1 MRIAYENNSYEV
13 LIDEK
18 TKKISQIKIRRNNP
32 TIMNIVKILAVL
44 TVSLFILDFFMDIG
58 ENLVSGVSSVMSSS
72 TPTSSVQTGGAGISF
87 IRSVGKYLLAILT
100 IGLYFFSFEWS
111 ILGNEEQDKLVN
123 TKCFND
129 RVFAEPSTTTTTT
142 TATTTPN
149 TTPSTDVSKDTTTV
163 NSKTES
169 TPTQSTTTIE
179 SKPTGQTATTDSTVP
194 SATSSK
200 SVPAP
205 APVNSDSNSKVE
217 KFTNYYG
224 SSLSYAPFE

>member
-58 ENLVSGVSSVMSSS
+58 EKLVSGVSSVMSSS
-72 TPTSSVQTGGAGISF
+72 TPTSTSSVQTGGAGISF

-129 RVFAEPSTTTTTT
+129 RVFAEPSTTTTT
-142 TATTTPN
+142 ATTTPN
-149 TTPSTDVSKDTTTV
+149 TTPSTNVSKDTTTV

-224 SSLSYAPFE
+224 SSLSYSPFE

>member
-1 MRIAYENNSYEV
+1 MRVAYENNSYEV
-13 LIDEK
+13 LIDNK

-129 RVFAEPSTTTTTT
+129 RVFSEPSSTTTTT
-142 TATTTPN
+142 
-149 TTPSTDVSKDTTTV
+149 PSADVSKDTTTV

-205 APVNSDSNSKVE
+205 APVNSDSNSKIE